1 MRPLDKKRGRL
12 SRNGSGTSV
21 WNWGICLSRRRCA
34 RPSLLPPSQRPQ
46 ESRRL
51 CRAMTSLRSP
61 CPGKRGG
68 SRGRTSP
75 SSPMG
80 RWSVRRA
87 RRCAQPSSGTKPMAV
102 CASSTAPRSAIAVAV
117 QSVCSV
123 SGMGKPP
130 RSRVGSASCSIRSGL
145 VPRHCGYAG
154 LESERTP
161 ACLYATRAT
170 STHRG
175 EHAASRRS
183 FTPHSGRDPVPRAA
197 CPCSP
202 LVERR
207 GSLAMRVLQQLAR
220 SR

>member
-1 MRPLDKKRGRL
+1 M
-12 SRNGSGTSV
+12 
-21 WNWGICLSRRRCA
+21 SRRRCA

-61 CPGKRGG
+61 CAFKA
-68 SRGRTSP
+68 GRFSGQDFAHEGDGTLVCPASKTLRP
-75 SSPMG
+75 
-80 RWSVRRA
+80 RRA
-87 RRCAQPSSGTKPMAV
+87 APRSRWQSARPR
-102 CASSTAPRSAIAVAV
+102 ASPRSAIAVAV

-130 RSRVGSASCSIRSGL
+130 RSRVGSASCSIRCGL

-202 LVERR
+202 LVGRAVRSQCASFNSWPGHDEAVRHPR
-207 GSLAMRVLQQLAR
+207 TLCRLAR
-220 SR
+220 FGDGVTSF